1 MISQGGRPS
10 KKRKCRVGGWKSRI
24 LRRCGT
30 SRLVR
35 HCRSPP
41 NGVRA
46 RECRVKHFAPE
57 PFPFNSNAIPTKP
70 QSMGSSIITQNFL
83 GKLPRKKFST
93 IEICGKKV
101 ALERRVSACFGGARV
116 AWSLATHA
124 GANQNLSVPLSID
137 ELTVKF
143 EAGESPIEGR
153 KVLGQNVDF

>member
-1 MISQGGRPS
+1 MILPSRNALTCPHFYCMSFSQRFGTS
-10 KKRKCRVGGWKSRI
+10 KKNVEFFLSERNI
-24 LRRCGT
+24 LF
-30 SRLVR
+30 
-35 HCRSPP
+35 SPL
-41 NGVRA
+41 A
-46 RECRVKHFAPE
+46 
-57 PFPFNSNAIPTKP
+57 
-70 QSMGSSIITQNFL
+70 
-83 GKLPRKKFST
+83 

-153 KVLGQNVDF
+153 KVVGQNVDF